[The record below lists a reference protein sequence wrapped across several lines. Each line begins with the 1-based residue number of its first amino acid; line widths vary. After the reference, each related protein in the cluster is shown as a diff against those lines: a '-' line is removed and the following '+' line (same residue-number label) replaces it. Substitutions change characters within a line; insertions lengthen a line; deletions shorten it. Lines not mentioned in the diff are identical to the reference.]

1 MSKHNF
7 FAKFFKKT
15 SIFINSLLKKKL
27 NKLNFL
33 FEKDKFLTFL
43 SFKRGFM
50 FLSALIVLTFSYLS
64 IPNFYDTSNLINNI
78 KNQLYKDLNIDFS
91 LSEEFSYNLFPKPNL
106 TFQEIKFLNQDKKF
120 ASVDEMKIYISFS
133 NLFASNDI
141 RIKNINLNKVN
152 FDLNKKNYNFFVKLL
167 NSNFSNFNLEI
178 ENSKIFYR
186 NIENEVLFINKIDQ
200 LKYYYDLKDNKN
212 TFVANNEIFNIPYT
226 VELKNHK
233 DEKKILTKVNFDFLK
248 LQVKNILSYKQIQ
261 KNGLIEFTYNKKK
274 SEGTYQLNN
283 NLFNFNYLSKSLD
296 NDFKYEGII
305 NFIPFF
311 SKISGDIDIIN
322 LNKLFNPNT
331 ILVQL
336 FKSELLNNKN
346 LNINVIINAEQIIP
360 FRDLNN
366 LVFKIRIEDGL
377 LDISET
383 KFSWLDYVDFQIF
396 DSLLYVRD
404 NNLVLDSNI
413 SIDIH
418 NSSEVYKF
426 FQTPR
431 NFRKKINKI
440 KFNFVYNFDQEITN
454 LNNIEIDN
462 LVNPEVNKILDQF
475 ISKDTI
481 LQNRIYF
488 KSLINEAIKSYAG

>member
-91 LSEEFSYNLFPKPNL
+91 LPEEFSYNLFPKPNL
-106 TFQEIKFLNQDKKF
+106 TFQEIKLLNQDKKF

-212 TFVANNEIFNIPYT
+212 TLVANNEIFNIPYT

-322 LNKLFNPNT
+322 LNKLFNPDT

>member
-7 FAKFFKKT
+7 FANFLKKT
-15 SIFINSLLKKKL
+15 NIFINSLLKKKL

-43 SFKRGFM
+43 SFKRAFM
-50 FLSALIVLTFSYLS
+50 FLSALIVLVFSYLS
-64 IPNFYDTSNLINNI
+64 IPNFYDTSNLINNV
-78 KNQLYKDLNIDFS
+78 KNQLYKDLNIDFN
-91 LSEEFSYNLFPKPNL
+91 LSEKFSYNLFPKPNF
-106 TFQEIKFLNQDKKF
+106 TFQEIKFLYQDKNF
-120 ASVDEMKIYISFS
+120 ASIDEMKIYISFG

-141 RIKNINLNKVN
+141 IIKNINLNKVN

-178 ENSKIFYR
+178 KNSNIFYR

-226 VELKNHK
+226 VEFKDHK

-248 LQVKNILSYKQIQ
+248 LQVKNVLSYKQIP

-283 NLFNFNYLSKSLD
+283 NLFNFNYLNKSLG
-296 NDFKYEGII
+296 NNFKYKGAI

-311 SKISGDIDIIN
+311 SEISGDIDIIN
-322 LNKLFNPNT
+322 LDKLFNPDT

-336 FKSELLNNKN
+336 LKSELLNNKN
-346 LNINVIINAEQIIP
+346 LNINGIINAEQIIP

-366 LVFKIRIEDGL
+366 LVFKFRIEDGL

-396 DSLLYVRD
+396 DSLLYVKD
-404 NNLVLDSNI
+404 NNLVLDGNI

-418 NSSEVYKF
+418 NSSEIYKF

-431 NFRKKINKI
+431 NYRKEIKKI
-440 KFNFVYNFDQEITN
+440 KFNFIYNFDQEITN

-462 LVNPEVNKILDQF
+462 LANPEVNNILGQF
-475 ISKDTI
+475 ISKETI

>member
-7 FAKFFKKT
+7 FANFLKKT
-15 SIFINSLLKKKL
+15 NIFINSLLKKKL

-43 SFKRGFM
+43 SFKRAFI
-50 FLSALIVLTFSYLS
+50 FLSTLIVLVFSYLS
-64 IPNFYDTSNLINNI
+64 IPNFYDTSNLINNV
-78 KNQLYKDLNIDFS
+78 KNQLYKDLNIDFN
-91 LSEEFSYNLFPKPNL
+91 LSEKFSYNLFPKPNF
-106 TFQEIKFLNQDKKF
+106 TFQEIKFLHKDKYF
-120 ASVDEMKIYISFS
+120 ASVDEMKIYISLN

-141 RIKNINLNKVN
+141 KIKNINLNKVN
-152 FDLNKKNYNFFVKLL
+152 FDLNKKNYNFFVELL

-178 ENSKIFYR
+178 ENSNIFYR

-226 VELKNHK
+226 IELKNHK

-248 LQVKNILSYKQIQ
+248 LQVKNVLSYKQIP

-283 NLFNFNYLSKSLD
+283 NLFNFNYLNKSLG
-296 NDFKYEGII
+296 NNFKYKGAI

-311 SKISGDIDIIN
+311 SEISGDIDIIN
-322 LNKLFNPNT
+322 LNKLFNPDT
-331 ILVQL
+331 ILIQL

-346 LNINVIINAEQIIP
+346 LNINGIINAEQIIP

-366 LVFKIRIEDGL
+366 LVFKFRIEDGL

-383 KFSWLDYVDFQIF
+383 KFGWLDYVDFQIF
-396 DSLLYVRD
+396 DSLLYVKD
-404 NNLVLDSNI
+404 NNLVLDGNI

-418 NSSEVYKF
+418 NSSEIYKF

-431 NFRKKINKI
+431 NYRKEIKKI
-440 KFNFVYNFDQEITN
+440 KFNFIYNFDQEITN

-462 LVNPEVNKILDQF
+462 LANPEVNNILGQF
-475 ISKDTI
+475 ISKETI

>member
-7 FAKFFKKT
+7 FANFLKKT
-15 SIFINSLLKKKL
+15 NIFINSLLKKKL

-33 FEKDKFLTFL
+33 FKKYKFLTFL
-43 SFKRGFM
+43 SFKRAFM
-50 FLSALIVLTFSYLS
+50 FLSALIVLVLSYLS
-64 IPNFYDTSNLINNI
+64 IPNFYDTSNIINNV
-78 KNQLYKDLNIDFS
+78 KNQLYKDLNIDFN
-91 LSEEFSYNLFPKPNL
+91 LSEKFSYNLFPKPNF
-106 TFQEIKFLNQDKKF
+106 TFQKIKFLHQDKNF
-120 ASVDEMKIYISFS
+120 ASIDEMKIYISIS
-133 NLFASNDI
+133 NLFTSNDI
-141 RIKNINLNKVN
+141 KIKNINLNKVN

-178 ENSKIFYR
+178 KNSNIFYR

-226 VELKNHK
+226 VELKNHN
-233 DEKKILTKVNFDFLK
+233 DEKKILTKINFDFLK
-248 LQVKNILSYKQIQ
+248 LQVKNVLNYKQIP

-274 SEGTYQLNN
+274 SEGTYQLNK
-283 NLFNFNYLSKSLD
+283 NLFNFNYLSKSSG
-296 NDFKYEGII
+296 NNFKYEGII

-311 SKISGDIDIIN
+311 SEISGDIDIIN
-322 LNKLFNPNT
+322 LNKLFNPDV

-336 FKSELLNNKN
+336 LKSELLNNKN
-346 LNINVIINAEQIIP
+346 LNISGIINAEQIIP

-366 LVFKIRIEDGL
+366 LVFKFRIEDGL

-383 KFSWLDYVDFQIF
+383 KFRWLDYVDFQIF
-396 DSLLYVRD
+396 DSLLYVKD
-404 NNLVLDSNI
+404 NNLVLDGNI

-418 NSSEVYKF
+418 NSSEIYKF

-431 NFRKKINKI
+431 NYREEIKKI
-440 KFNFVYNFDQEITN
+440 KFNFIYNFDQKITN

-462 LVNPEVNKILDQF
+462 LANPEVNNILGQF
-475 ISKDTI
+475 ISKETI
-481 LQNRIYF
+481 LQNRIYL
-488 KSLINEAIKSYAG
+488 KSLINKAIKSYAG

>member
-7 FAKFFKKT
+7 FANFLKKT
-15 SIFINSLLKKKL
+15 NIFINSLLKKKL

-33 FEKDKFLTFL
+33 FEKYKFLTFL
-43 SFKRGFM
+43 SFKRAFM
-50 FLSALIVLTFSYLS
+50 FLSALIVLVLSYLS
-64 IPNFYDTSNLINNI
+64 IPNFYDTSNLINNV
-78 KNQLYKDLNIDFS
+78 KNQLYKDLNIDFN
-91 LSEEFSYNLFPKPNL
+91 LSEKFSYNLFPKPNF
-106 TFQEIKFLNQDKKF
+106 TFQKIKFLHQDKNF
-120 ASVDEMKIYISFS
+120 ASIDEMKIYISIS
-133 NLFASNDI
+133 NLFKLNDI
-141 RIKNINLNKVN
+141 EIKDINLNKVN
-152 FDLNKKNYNFFVKLL
+152 FDLNKKNYDFFVKLL

-178 ENSKIFYR
+178 KNSNIFYR

-226 VELKNHK
+226 IEFKNHK

-248 LQVKNILSYKQIQ
+248 LQIKNILSYKQIQ
-261 KNGLIEFTYNKKK
+261 KNGLIEFIHNKKK
-274 SEGTYQLNN
+274 SEGTYQINN
-283 NLFNFNYLSKSLD
+283 NLFNFNYLNQSLG

-311 SKISGDIDIIN
+311 SEISGDIDIIN
-322 LNKLFNPNT
+322 LNKLFNPDA
-331 ILVQL
+331 ILLQL

-346 LNINVIINAEQIIP
+346 LNINAIINAEQIIP

-366 LVFKIRIEDGL
+366 LVFKFRIEDGL
-377 LDISET
+377 LDVSET
-383 KFSWLDYVDFQIF
+383 KFNWLNYVDFQLF
-396 DSLLYVRD
+396 DSLLYVKD

-418 NSSEVYKF
+418 NSSEIYKF

-431 NFRKKINKI
+431 NYRKKINKI
-440 KFNFVYNFDQEITN
+440 KLNFIYNFDQEITN
-454 LNNIEIDN
+454 LNNIEIDD

-488 KSLINEAIKSYAG
+488 KSLINKAIKSYAG

>member
-322 LNKLFNPNT
+322 LNKLFNPDT

-431 NFRKKINKI
+431 NYRKKINKI
-440 KFNFVYNFDQEITN
+440 KFNFIYNFDQEITN

>member
-106 TFQEIKFLNQDKKF
+106 TFQEIKLLNQDKKF

-322 LNKLFNPNT
+322 LNKLFNPDT

-346 LNINVIINAEQIIP
+346 LSINVIINAEQIIP

-431 NFRKKINKI
+431 NYRKNINKI

>member
-50 FLSALIVLTFSYLS
+50 FLSALIVLIFSYLS

-106 TFQEIKFLNQDKKF
+106 TFQEIKLLNQDKKF
-120 ASVDEMKIYISFS
+120 ASIDEMKIYISFS

-233 DEKKILTKVNFDFLK
+233 DKKKILTKVNFDFLK

-322 LNKLFNPNT
+322 LNKLFNPDT

-346 LNINVIINAEQIIP
+346 LSINVIINAEQIIP

-366 LVFKIRIEDGL
+366 LVFKFRIEDGL
-377 LDISET
+377 MDISKT

-431 NFRKKINKI
+431 NYRKKINKI
-440 KFNFVYNFDQEITN
+440 KFNFIYNFDQEITN

-462 LVNPEVNKILDQF
+462 LVNPELNKILDQF

>member
-43 SFKRGFM
+43 SFKRGFV
-50 FLSALIVLTFSYLS
+50 FLSVLIVLTFSYLS

-91 LSEEFSYNLFPKPNL
+91 LPEEFSYNLFPKPNL
-106 TFQEIKFLNQDKKF
+106 TFQEIKFLHQDKKF

-322 LNKLFNPNT
+322 LNKLFNPDT

-360 FRDLNN
+360 FKDLNN
-366 LVFKIRIEDGL
+366 LVFKFRIEDGL

>member
-1 MSKHNF
+1 M
-7 FAKFFKKT
+7 
-15 SIFINSLLKKKL
+15 
-27 NKLNFL
+27 
-33 FEKDKFLTFL
+33 
-43 SFKRGFM
+43 
-50 FLSALIVLTFSYLS
+50 
-64 IPNFYDTSNLINNI
+64 
-78 KNQLYKDLNIDFS
+78 
-91 LSEEFSYNLFPKPNL
+91 
-106 TFQEIKFLNQDKKF
+106 FQEIKFLHQDKNF
-120 ASVDEMKIYISFS
+120 ASIDEMKIYISIS
-133 NLFASNDI
+133 NLFKSNDI
-141 RIKNINLNKVN
+141 KIKDINLNKVN

-178 ENSKIFYR
+178 KNSNIFYR

-212 TFVANNEIFNIPYT
+212 TFVANNEIFNIPHT
-226 VELKNHK
+226 VEFKNHK

-248 LQVKNILSYKQIQ
+248 LQIKNILSYKQIQ

-274 SEGTYQLNN
+274 SEGIYQINN
-283 NLFNFNYLSKSLD
+283 NLFNFNYLNKSLG

-311 SKISGDIDIIN
+311 SEISGDIDIIN
-322 LNKLFNPNT
+322 LNKLFNPDT

-336 FKSELLNNKN
+336 LKSELLNNKN
-346 LNINVIINAEQIIP
+346 LNINGIINAEQIMP

-366 LVFKIRIEDGL
+366 LVFKLRIEDGL

-396 DSLLYVRD
+396 DSLLYVKD
-404 NNLVLDSNI
+404 NNLVLDGNI

-418 NSSEVYKF
+418 NSNEIYKF

-431 NFRKKINKI
+431 NYRKKINKI
-440 KFNFVYNFDQEITN
+440 KLNFIYNFDQEITS
-454 LNNIEIDN
+454 LNNIEIDDI
-462 LVNPEVNKILDQF
+462 VNPEVNNILDQF
-475 ISKDTI
+475 ISKGTI

>member
-106 TFQEIKFLNQDKKF
+106 TFQEIKLLNQDKKF

-322 LNKLFNPNT
+322 LNKLFNPDA

>member
-43 SFKRGFM
+43 SFKRGFV
-50 FLSALIVLTFSYLS
+50 FLSVLIVLTFSYLS

-322 LNKLFNPNT
+322 LNKLFNPDT

-360 FRDLNN
+360 FKDLNN
-366 LVFKIRIEDGL
+366 LVFKFRIEDGL

>member
-1 MSKHNF
+1 
-7 FAKFFKKT
+7 
-15 SIFINSLLKKKL
+15 
-27 NKLNFL
+27 
-33 FEKDKFLTFL
+33 
-43 SFKRGFM
+43 
-50 FLSALIVLTFSYLS
+50 
-64 IPNFYDTSNLINNI
+64 
-78 KNQLYKDLNIDFS
+78 
-91 LSEEFSYNLFPKPNL
+91 
-106 TFQEIKFLNQDKKF
+106 
-120 ASVDEMKIYISFS
+120 MKIYISIS
-133 NLFASNDI
+133 NLFKSNDI
-141 RIKNINLNKVN
+141 KIKDINLNKVN
-152 FDLNKKNYNFFVKLL
+152 FDLNKKNYNFFVNLL

-178 ENSKIFYR
+178 ENSNIFYK

-200 LKYYYDLKDNKN
+200 LKYYYDLKDDKN

-248 LQVKNILSYKQIQ
+248 LQVKNVLSYKQIP

-283 NLFNFNYLSKSLD
+283 NLFNFNYLNKSLG
-296 NDFKYEGII
+296 NNFKYKGAI

-311 SKISGDIDIIN
+311 SEISGDIDIIN
-322 LNKLFNPNT
+322 LDKLFNPDT

-336 FKSELLNNKN
+336 LKSELLNNKN
-346 LNINVIINAEQIIP
+346 LNINGIINAEQIIP

-366 LVFKIRIEDGL
+366 LVFKFRIEDGL

-396 DSLLYVRD
+396 DSLLYVKD
-404 NNLVLDSNI
+404 NNLVLDGNI

-418 NSSEVYKF
+418 NSSEIYKF

-431 NFRKKINKI
+431 NYRKEIKKI
-440 KFNFVYNFDQEITN
+440 KFNFIYNFDQEITN

-462 LVNPEVNKILDQF
+462 LANPEVNNILGQF
-475 ISKDTI
+475 ISKETI

>member
-43 SFKRGFM
+43 SFKRAFM

-64 IPNFYDTSNLINNI
+64 IPNFYDTSNLINNV
-78 KNQLYKDLNIDFS
+78 KNQLYKDLNIDFN
-91 LSEEFSYNLFPKPNL
+91 LSEKFSYNLFPKPNF
-106 TFQEIKFLNQDKKF
+106 TFQEIKFLHQDKNF
-120 ASVDEMKIYISFS
+120 ASIDEMKIYISIS
-133 NLFASNDI
+133 NLFTSNDI
-141 RIKNINLNKVN
+141 KIKNINLNKVN

-167 NSNFSNFNLEI
+167 NSNFSNSNLEI
-178 ENSKIFYR
+178 KNSNIFYKD
-186 NIENEVLFINKIDQ
+186 IENEVLFINKIDQ

-248 LQVKNILSYKQIQ
+248 LQVKNVLSYKQIP

-283 NLFNFNYLSKSLD
+283 NLFNFNYLNKSLG
-296 NDFKYEGII
+296 NNFKYKGAI

-311 SKISGDIDIIN
+311 SEISGDIDIIN
-322 LNKLFNPNT
+322 LDKLFNPDT

-336 FKSELLNNKN
+336 LKSELLNNKN
-346 LNINVIINAEQIIP
+346 LNINGIINAEQIIP

-366 LVFKIRIEDGL
+366 LVFKFRIEDGL

-396 DSLLYVRD
+396 DSLLYVKD
-404 NNLVLDSNI
+404 NNLVLDGNI

-418 NSSEVYKF
+418 NSSEIYKF

-431 NFRKKINKI
+431 NYRKEIKKI
-440 KFNFVYNFDQEITN
+440 KFNFIYNFDQEITN

-462 LVNPEVNKILDQF
+462 LANPEVNNILGQF
-475 ISKDTI
+475 ISKETI

>member
-152 FDLNKKNYNFFVKLL
+152 FDLNKKNYNFFIKLL
-167 NSNFSNFNLEI
+167 NGNFSNFNLEI
-178 ENSKIFYR
+178 ENSNIFYR

-212 TFVANNEIFNIPYT
+212 IFVANNEIFNIPYT

-283 NLFNFNYLSKSLD
+283 NLFNFNYLNKSLG

-322 LNKLFNPNT
+322 LNKLFNPDA

-431 NFRKKINKI
+431 NYRKKINKI

>member
-106 TFQEIKFLNQDKKF
+106 TFQEIKLLNQDKKF

-233 DEKKILTKVNFDFLK
+233 DEKKIFTRVNFDFLK

-322 LNKLFNPNT
+322 LNKLFNPDA

-431 NFRKKINKI
+431 NYRKKINKI
-440 KFNFVYNFDQEITN
+440 KFNFIYNFDQEITN
-454 LNNIEIDN
+454 LSNIEIDN

>member
-1 MSKHNF
+1 MNRHNYF
-7 FAKFFKKT
+7 VRILRK
-15 SIFINSLLKKKL
+15 INLFINSLLKKKL

-178 ENSKIFYR
+178 ENSNIFYR

-233 DEKKILTKVNFDFLK
+233 DIL
-248 LQVKNILSYKQIQ
+248 LQ
-261 KNGLIEFTYNKKK
+261 
-274 SEGTYQLNN
+274 
-283 NLFNFNYLSKSLD
+283 
-296 NDFKYEGII
+296 
-305 NFIPFF
+305 
-311 SKISGDIDIIN
+311 
-322 LNKLFNPNT
+322 
-331 ILVQL
+331 
-336 FKSELLNNKN
+336 
-346 LNINVIINAEQIIP
+346 A
-360 FRDLNN
+360 
-366 LVFKIRIEDGL
+366 
-377 LDISET
+377 
-383 KFSWLDYVDFQIF
+383 
-396 DSLLYVRD
+396 
-404 NNLVLDSNI
+404 
-413 SIDIH
+413 
-418 NSSEVYKF
+418 
-426 FQTPR
+426 
-431 NFRKKINKI
+431 
-440 KFNFVYNFDQEITN
+440 
-454 LNNIEIDN
+454 
-462 LVNPEVNKILDQF
+462 
-475 ISKDTI
+475 DT
-481 LQNRIYF
+481 
-488 KSLINEAIKSYAG
+488 

>member
-43 SFKRGFM
+43 SFKRGFV
-50 FLSALIVLTFSYLS
+50 FLSVLIVLTFSYLS

-283 NLFNFNYLSKSLD
+283 NLFNFNYLNKSLG

-322 LNKLFNPNT
+322 LNKLFNPDT

-360 FRDLNN
+360 FKDLNN
-366 LVFKIRIEDGL
+366 LVFKFRIEDGL

-431 NFRKKINKI
+431 NYRKKINKI

>member
-43 SFKRGFM
+43 SFKRGFV
-50 FLSALIVLTFSYLS
+50 FLSVLIVLTFSYLS

-322 LNKLFNPNT
+322 LNKLFNPDT

-360 FRDLNN
+360 FKDLNN
-366 LVFKIRIEDGL
+366 LVFKFRIEDGL

-431 NFRKKINKI
+431 NYRKKINKI

>member
-178 ENSKIFYR
+178 ENSNIFYR

-283 NLFNFNYLSKSLD
+283 NLFNFNYLNKSLG

-322 LNKLFNPNT
+322 LNKLFNPDT

>member
-106 TFQEIKFLNQDKKF
+106 TFQEIKLLNQDKKF

-178 ENSKIFYR
+178 ENSNIFYR

-322 LNKLFNPNT
+322 LNKLFNPDT

>member
-43 SFKRGFM
+43 SFKRGFV
-50 FLSALIVLTFSYLS
+50 FLSVLIVLTFSYLS

-106 TFQEIKFLNQDKKF
+106 TFQEIKLLNQDKKF

-322 LNKLFNPNT
+322 LNKLFNPDA

-431 NFRKKINKI
+431 NYRKNINKI

>member
-178 ENSKIFYR
+178 ENSNIFYR

-212 TFVANNEIFNIPYT
+212 IFVANNEIFNIPYT

-233 DEKKILTKVNFDFLK
+233 DEKKIFTKVNFDFLK

-283 NLFNFNYLSKSLD
+283 NLFNFNYLNKSLG

-322 LNKLFNPNT
+322 LNKLFNPDT

>member
-7 FAKFFKKT
+7 FANFLKKT
-15 SIFINSLLKKKL
+15 NIFINSLLKKKL

-43 SFKRGFM
+43 SLKRAFM
-50 FLSALIVLTFSYLS
+50 FLSALIVLVFSYLS
-64 IPNFYDTSNLINNI
+64 IPNFYDTSNLINNV
-78 KNQLYKDLNIDFS
+78 KNQLYKDLNIDFN
-91 LSEEFSYNLFPKPNL
+91 LSEKFSYNLFPKPNF
-106 TFQEIKFLNQDKKF
+106 TFQEIKFLYQDKNF
-120 ASVDEMKIYISFS
+120 ASIDEMKIYISIS
-133 NLFASNDI
+133 NLFKSNDI
-141 RIKNINLNKVN
+141 KIKDINLNKVN

-178 ENSKIFYR
+178 KNSNIFYR

-200 LKYYYDLKDNKN
+200 LKYYYDLKDDKN

-248 LQVKNILSYKQIQ
+248 LQVKNVLSYKQIP

-283 NLFNFNYLSKSLD
+283 NLFNFNYLNKSLG
-296 NDFKYEGII
+296 NNFKYKGAI

-311 SKISGDIDIIN
+311 SEISGDIDIIN
-322 LNKLFNPNT
+322 LDKLFNPDT

-336 FKSELLNNKN
+336 LKSELLNNKN
-346 LNINVIINAEQIIP
+346 LNINGIINAEQIIP

-366 LVFKIRIEDGL
+366 LVFKFRIEDGL

-396 DSLLYVRD
+396 DSLLYVKD
-404 NNLVLDSNI
+404 NNLVLDGNI

-418 NSSEVYKF
+418 NSSEIYKF

-431 NFRKKINKI
+431 NYRKEIKKI
-440 KFNFVYNFDQEITN
+440 KFNFIYNFDQEITN
-454 LNNIEIDN
+454 LNNIEIDD

-488 KSLINEAIKSYAG
+488 KSLINKAIKSYAG

>member
-152 FDLNKKNYNFFVKLL
+152 FDLNKKNYNFFIKLL
-167 NSNFSNFNLEI
+167 NGNFSNFNLEI
-178 ENSKIFYR
+178 ENSNIFYR

-283 NLFNFNYLSKSLD
+283 NLFNFNYLNKSLG

-322 LNKLFNPNT
+322 LNKLFNPDA

>member
-7 FAKFFKKT
+7 FANFLKKT
-15 SIFINSLLKKKL
+15 NIFINSLLKKKL

-33 FEKDKFLTFL
+33 FEKDKFLIFL
-43 SFKRGFM
+43 SFKRAFM
-50 FLSALIVLTFSYLS
+50 FLSALIVLVFSYLS
-64 IPNFYDTSNLINNI
+64 IPNFYDTSNLINNV
-78 KNQLYKDLNIDFS
+78 KNQLYKDLNIDFN
-91 LSEEFSYNLFPKPNL
+91 LSEKFSYNLFPKPNF
-106 TFQEIKFLNQDKKF
+106 TFQEIKFLYQDKNF
-120 ASVDEMKIYISFS
+120 ASIDEMKIYISIS
-133 NLFASNDI
+133 NLFTSNDI
-141 RIKNINLNKVN
+141 KIKKININKVN

-178 ENSKIFYR
+178 KNSNIFYR

-274 SEGTYQLNN
+274 SEGTYQFNN
-283 NLFNFNYLSKSLD
+283 NLFNFNYLNKSLG
-296 NDFKYEGII
+296 NNFKYKGAI
-305 NFIPFF
+305 NLIPFF
-311 SKISGDIDIIN
+311 SEISGDIDIIN
-322 LNKLFNPNT
+322 LDKLFNPDT

-336 FKSELLNNKN
+336 LKSELLNNKN
-346 LNINVIINAEQIIP
+346 LNINGIINAEQIIP

-366 LVFKIRIEDGL
+366 LVFKFRIEDGL

-383 KFSWLDYVDFQIF
+383 KFGWLDYVDFQIF
-396 DSLLYVRD
+396 DSLLYVKD
-404 NNLVLDSNI
+404 NNLVLDGNI

-418 NSSEVYKF
+418 NSSEIYKF

-431 NFRKKINKI
+431 NYRKEIKKI
-440 KFNFVYNFDQEITN
+440 KFNFIYNFDQEITN

-462 LVNPEVNKILDQF
+462 LANPEVNNILGQF
-475 ISKDTI
+475 ISKETI

>member
-178 ENSKIFYR
+178 ENSNIFYR

-283 NLFNFNYLSKSLD
+283 NLFNFNYLNKSLG

-322 LNKLFNPNT
+322 LNKLFNPDT

-431 NFRKKINKI
+431 NYRKKINKI

>member
-7 FAKFFKKT
+7 FANFLKKN
-15 SIFINSLLKKKL
+15 SIFINSLLKEKL

-43 SFKRGFM
+43 SFKRAFM
-50 FLSALIVLTFSYLS
+50 FLSALIVLIFSYLS
-64 IPNFYDTSNLINNI
+64 IPNFYDTSNLINNV
-78 KNQLYKDLNIDFS
+78 KNQLYKDLNIDFN
-91 LSEEFSYNLFPKPNL
+91 LSEKFSYNLFPKPNF
-106 TFQEIKFLNQDKKF
+106 TFQEIKFLHQDKNF
-120 ASVDEMKIYISFS
+120 ASIDEMKIYISIS
-133 NLFASNDI
+133 NLFSSNDI
-141 RIKNINLNKVN
+141 KIKNINLNKVN

-167 NSNFSNFNLEI
+167 NSNFSNSNLEI
-178 ENSKIFYR
+178 KNSNIFYR

-233 DEKKILTKVNFDFLK
+233 DEKKIFTKVNFDFLK

-283 NLFNFNYLSKSLD
+283 NLFNFNYLNKSLG
-296 NDFKYEGII
+296 NNFKYKGAI

-311 SKISGDIDIIN
+311 SEISGDIDIIN
-322 LNKLFNPNT
+322 LDKLFNPDT

-336 FKSELLNNKN
+336 LKSELLNNKN
-346 LNINVIINAEQIIP
+346 LNINGIINAEQIIP

-366 LVFKIRIEDGL
+366 LVFKFRIEDGL

-396 DSLLYVRD
+396 DSLLYVKD
-404 NNLVLDSNI
+404 NNLVLDGDI
-413 SIDIH
+413 LIDIH
-418 NSSEVYKF
+418 NSSEIYKF

-431 NFRKKINKI
+431 NYRKKINKI
-440 KFNFVYNFDQEITN
+440 KFNFSYNFDQEITN

-462 LVNPEVNKILDQF
+462 LANPEVNNILGQF
-475 ISKDTI
+475 ISKETI

>member
-212 TFVANNEIFNIPYT
+212 TFVADNEIFNIPYT

-283 NLFNFNYLSKSLD
+283 NLFNFNYLNKSLG
-296 NDFKYEGII
+296 NDFKYEGTI

-322 LNKLFNPNT
+322 LNKLFNPDT

-366 LVFKIRIEDGL
+366 LVFKFRIEDGL

-431 NFRKKINKI
+431 NYRKKINKI

>member
-33 FEKDKFLTFL
+33 FEKDKFLTFA
-43 SFKRGFM
+43 SFKRVFT
-50 FLSALIVLTFSYLS
+50 FLSVLIVLAFSYLS

-78 KNQLYKDLNIDFS
+78 KNQLSKDLNINFS
-91 LSEEFSYNLFPKPNL
+91 LSEEFSYNLFPTPNF
-106 TFQEIKFLNQDKKF
+106 TFQGIKFLNQDKKF
-120 ASVDEMKIYISFS
+120 SLIDEMKIYISFN
-133 NLFASNDI
+133 NLFASNNI
-141 RIKNINLNKVN
+141 RIKKINLNKVN

-167 NSNFSNFNLEI
+167 NSNFSNFDLEI
-178 ENSKIFYR
+178 KNSNIFYR

-226 VELKNHK
+226 VEFKNYK
-233 DEKKILTKVNFDFLK
+233 NEKKILTKVNFDLLK

-261 KNGLIEFTYNKKK
+261 KNGLIEFIYNKKK

-283 NLFNFNYLSKSLD
+283 NLFNFNYLNKSLS

-311 SKISGDIDIIN
+311 SEIFGDIDIVD
-322 LNKLFNPNT
+322 LNKLFNPDA

-346 LNINVIINAEQIIP
+346 LNINAIIHAEQIIP

-366 LVFKIRIEDGL
+366 LVFKFRIEDGL
-377 LDISET
+377 LDVSET

-396 DSLLYVRD
+396 DSLLYVKD
-404 NNLVLDSNI
+404 NNLVLDGNI
-413 SIDIH
+413 SIKIH
-418 NSSEVYKF
+418 NSNEVYKF

-431 NFRKKINKI
+431 NYRKEIKKI

-454 LNNIEIDN
+454 LDNIEIDDLPN
-462 LVNPEVNKILDQF
+462 DKLDKILNQF
-475 ISKDTI
+475 ISKDNI

-488 KSLINEAIKSYAG
+488 KNLMNQAIKSYAG

>member
-7 FAKFFKKT
+7 FANFLKKN
-15 SIFINSLLKKKL
+15 SIFINSLLKEKL

-43 SFKRGFM
+43 SLKRAFM
-50 FLSALIVLTFSYLS
+50 FLSALIVLVFSYLS
-64 IPNFYDTSNLINNI
+64 IPNFYDTNNLINNV
-78 KNQLYKDLNIDFS
+78 KNQLYKDLNIDFN
-91 LSEEFSYNLFPKPNL
+91 LSEKFSYNLFPKPNF
-106 TFQEIKFLNQDKKF
+106 TFQEIKFLHQDKNF
-120 ASVDEMKIYISFS
+120 ASIDEMKIYISIS
-133 NLFASNDI
+133 NLFKSNDI
-141 RIKNINLNKVN
+141 KIKDINLNKVN
-152 FDLNKKNYNFFVKLL
+152 FDLNKKNYNFFLKLL

-212 TFVANNEIFNIPYT
+212 TFFANNEIFNVPYT
-226 VELKNHK
+226 IEFKNHK

-248 LQVKNILSYKQIQ
+248 LQVKNVLSYKQIT

-283 NLFNFNYLSKSLD
+283 NLFNFNYLNKSLG
-296 NDFKYEGII
+296 NNFKYKGAI
-305 NFIPFF
+305 NLIPFF
-311 SKISGDIDIIN
+311 SEISGDIDIIN
-322 LNKLFNPNT
+322 LEKLFNPDT

-336 FKSELLNNKN
+336 LKSELLNNKN
-346 LNINVIINAEQIIP
+346 LNINGIINAEQIIP

-366 LVFKIRIEDGL
+366 LVFKFRIEDGL

-383 KFSWLDYVDFQIF
+383 KFRWLDYVDFQIF
-396 DSLLYVRD
+396 DSLLYVKD
-404 NNLVLDSNI
+404 NNLVLDGNI

-418 NSSEVYKF
+418 NSSEIYKF

-431 NFRKKINKI
+431 NYRKEIKKI
-440 KFNFVYNFDQEITN
+440 KFNFIYNFDQEITN

-462 LVNPEVNKILDQF
+462 LANPEVNNILSQF
-475 ISKDTI
+475 ISKETI

>member
-283 NLFNFNYLSKSLD
+283 NLFNFNYLNKSLG

-322 LNKLFNPNT
+322 LNKLFNPDT

-431 NFRKKINKI
+431 NYRKKINKI

>member
-50 FLSALIVLTFSYLS
+50 FLSALIILTFSYLS

-248 LQVKNILSYKQIQ
+248 LQVKNVLSYKQIP

-283 NLFNFNYLSKSLD
+283 NLFNFNYLNKSLG
-296 NDFKYEGII
+296 NNFKYKGAI

-311 SKISGDIDIIN
+311 SEISGDIDIIN
-322 LNKLFNPNT
+322 LDKLFNPDT

-336 FKSELLNNKN
+336 LKSELLNNKN
-346 LNINVIINAEQIIP
+346 LNINGIINAEQIIP

-366 LVFKIRIEDGL
+366 LVFKFRIEDGL

-383 KFSWLDYVDFQIF
+383 KFRWLDYVDFQIF
-396 DSLLYVRD
+396 DSLLYVKD
-404 NNLVLDSNI
+404 NNLVLDGNI

-418 NSSEVYKF
+418 NSSEIYKF

-431 NFRKKINKI
+431 NYRKEIKKI
-440 KFNFVYNFDQEITN
+440 KFNFIYNFDQEITN

-462 LVNPEVNKILDQF
+462 LANPEVNNILGQF
-475 ISKDTI
+475 ISKETI

-488 KSLINEAIKSYAG
+488 KSLINKAIKSYAG

>member
-322 LNKLFNPNT
+322 LNKLFNPDT

-431 NFRKKINKI
+431 NYRKKINKI

>member
-322 LNKLFNPNT
+322 LNKLFNPDA

-454 LNNIEIDN
+454 LSNIEIDN